1 MFDFWK
7 RVLKSVY
14 PPSSVCNTLNGM
26 RKFIMLTKKKK
37 SNMNGT
43 EKAIWVMNEI
53 LIRKIKLN
61 AMHNEQN
68 EDCISVFTSQ

>member
-1 MFDFWK
+1 
-7 RVLKSVY
+7 
-14 PPSSVCNTLNGM
+14 M